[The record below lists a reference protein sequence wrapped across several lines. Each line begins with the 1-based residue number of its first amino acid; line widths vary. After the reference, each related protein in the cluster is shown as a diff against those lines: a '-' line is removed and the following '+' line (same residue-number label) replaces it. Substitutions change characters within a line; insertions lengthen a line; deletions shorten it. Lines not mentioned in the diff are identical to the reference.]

1 MKDYLYL
8 SSFIISAITIII
20 LSIDLKFINN
30 NLYEKINY
38 KLFIKCFGL
47 LSIFIIHLLW
57 IFYTFLTDYKEHD
70 YFYGI
75 PPYLLIA
82 YLILALSTYNSTEYD
97 NLNNLSIF
105 INKYLNYLIY
115 LYFIG
120 IIIVILIPNH
130 YKNQFINSLI
140 YFMNTKI
147 VNLMQ

>member
-1 MKDYLYL
+1 
-8 SSFIISAITIII
+8 
-20 LSIDLKFINN
+20 
-30 NLYEKINY
+30 
-38 KLFIKCFGL
+38 LFIKCFGL

-57 IFYTFLTDYKEHD
+57 IFYTFLTDYKEQN

-82 YLILALSTYNSTEYD
+82 YLILAFSTYNSIEYD

-115 LYFIG
+115 LYFIF

-130 YKNQFINSLI
+130 YKKQFINHLI
-140 YFMNTKI
+140 HFMNTKI
-147 VNLMQ
+147 VHLM

>member
-20 LSIDLKFINN
+20 LSLDLKFINH

-57 IFYTFLTDYKEHD
+57 IFFTFLTDYKEHD

-82 YLILALSTYNSTEYD
+82 YLILAFSTYTSTEYD

-105 INKYLNYLIY
+105 INKYLN
-115 LYFIG
+115 
-120 IIIVILIPNH
+120 
-130 YKNQFINSLI
+130 
-140 YFMNTKI
+140 
-147 VNLMQ
+147 

>member
-1 MKDYLYL
+1 MK
-8 SSFIISAITIII
+8 FFNIIEKYISDNII
-20 LSIDLKFINN
+20 LAF
-30 NLYEKINY
+30 
-38 KLFIKCFGL
+38 
-47 LSIFIIHLLW
+47 
-57 IFYTFLTDYKEHD
+57 
-70 YFYGI
+70 
-75 PPYLLIA
+75 
-82 YLILALSTYNSTEYD
+82 STYSSTEYD

-130 YKNQFINSLI
+130 YKKQFINSLI